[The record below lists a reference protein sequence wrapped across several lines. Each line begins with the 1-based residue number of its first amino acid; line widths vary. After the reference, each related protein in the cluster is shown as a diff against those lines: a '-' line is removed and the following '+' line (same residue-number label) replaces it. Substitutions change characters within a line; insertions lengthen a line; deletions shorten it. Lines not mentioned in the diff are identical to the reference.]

1 MDAHITGLS
10 AILAQGHCVEDAK
23 PVAIASRTT
32 NQAEKHYP
40 QLDLEASSV
49 DFGLR
54 RFREYFVG
62 APHIVKVVTDHKP
75 LQYIPYAAE
84 YRKGKLNLADYMSRH
99 AKPLKKLP
107 KEEQKECDEL
117 NNLLYALHMTP
128 VIDHLGLSTIAKA
141 TSADSVLSKI
151 QKYVREGQTWIPKD
165 DKLEIQKFG
174 PILSELT
181 LMGNGILLKDERM
194 ILPESLQ
201 ETAIELAHRGAHP
214 GQSGIER
221 RLRYH
226 FFFHNMFD
234 KVQKFVRGCREC
246 SVFVDKKT
254 KEPINHHKVPERCW
268 ETVAHCFLD
277 PCHPGNMWLWY
288 TIWLPDS
295 LQQSLLHLPRQKK

>member
-1 MDAHITGLS
+1 M
-10 AILAQGHCVEDAK
+10 EDAK

-54 RFREYFVG
+54 RFREYLVG
-62 APHIVKVVTDHKP
+62 SPHIVKVVTDHKP
-75 LQYIPYAAE
+75 LVRIFNKNRRGSIRSQRIKLRHQDIPYAAE

-226 FFFHNMFD
+226 FFTICLTRFKNL
-234 KVQKFVRGCREC
+234 C
-246 SVFVDKKT
+246 VDV
-254 KEPINHHKVPERCW
+254 EN
-268 ETVAHCFLD
+268 AQFL
-277 PCHPGNMWLWY
+277 
-288 TIWLPDS
+288 
-295 LQQSLLHLPRQKK
+295 